1 MSTTDIEALVGE
13 GKKAALS
20 AAHDD
25 CLLLSDLVDA
35 LERQKAVVEA
45 LKPFADCA
53 DFIDTHSRYLTN
65 ESGLWTPYASTGE
78 QPPCILVSHVRAA
91 RKALAALDAV
101 PEGEG

>member
-35 LERQKAVVEA
+35 LERQQDVME
-45 LKPFADCA
+45 
-53 DFIDTHSRYLTN
+53 
-65 ESGLWTPYASTGE
+65 AST
-78 QPPCILVSHVRAA
+78 L
-91 RKALAALDAV
+91 
-101 PEGEG
+101 